1 MKKFL
6 EGLIARKKAE
16 IEEIRSKIKAAGT
29 ADEVRSLGETLDK
42 LMSELNE
49 LQKKFDELD
58 SQGEGEGGNGNM
70 GEASRGFNPLHTYG
84 AGRAETRDSD
94 STDSLEYRT
103 AFMNFILRRQPI
115 PAELRADENTLTTNV
130 SSVIPTQLVGRI
142 IERMDE
148 CGMILPLVS
157 RSSFAGGIV
166 IPTSA
171 TKPVATWV
179 SEGAGSDRQK
189 KTTGSITFSHF
200 KLRCEISMSLEVGVM
215 ALSAFESKFVENVA
229 NAMTIAIEKAII
241 NGNGTSQ
248 PKGILKETPAATVTL
263 KAKLDYADL
272 IAVEQAIPSEF
283 ESTAK
288 WCLTKAN
295 FLKLLGMTDTTGQ
308 PIARV
313 NYGISG
319 KPERSLLGRDVVIV
333 PYATEIGSGNF
344 GFLFNFSDYLLN
356 TIYDLGIST
365 KDDWETEDKL
375 AKAVMSVDGKVTN
388 AGSLILVKQAQAQA
402 STS

>member
-1 MKKFL
+1 MKDFL
-6 EGLIARKKAE
+6 KKLIEAKKAE
-16 IEEIRSKIKAAGT
+16 IESTRSKIRSAST
-29 ADEVRSLGETLDK
+29 ADEVRALGETLDK
-42 LMSELNE
+42 LNSELDE
-49 LQKKFDELD
+49 LQKKMDEM
-58 SQGEGEGGNGNM
+58 NGQDNGSGTM
-70 GEASRGFNPLHTYG
+70 GEASRSFNPLATYG
-84 AGRAETRDSD
+84 AGRSETRDSD
-94 STDSLEYRT
+94 FTDSLEYRT
-103 AFMNFILRRQPI
+103 AFMNLILRRQPI
-115 PAELRADENTLTTNV
+115 PAELRADANTLTTDV

-375 AKAVMSVDGKVTN
+375 AKAVMSVDGKVTD
-388 AGSLILVKQAQAQA
+388 AGSLILVKQTQA
-402 STS
+402 SGS

>member
-42 LMSELNE
+42 LMSELDE
-49 LQKKFDELD
+49 LQKKIDELN

-84 AGRAETRDSD
+84 AGRSETRDSD

-103 AFMNFILRRQPI
+103 AFMNLILRRQPI
-115 PAELRADENTLTTNV
+115 PAELRADANTLTTDV

-148 CGMILPLVS
+148 RGMILPLVS

-388 AGSLILVKQAQAQA
+388 AGSLILVKQAQA
-402 STS
+402 SGS

>member
-16 IEEIRSKIKAAGT
+16 IEEIRSKIKSAGT

-84 AGRAETRDSD
+84 AGRSETRASD

-103 AFMNFILRRQPI
+103 AFMNLILRRQPI
-115 PAELRADENTLTTNV
+115 PAELRTDANTLTTDV

-148 CGMILPLVS
+148 RGMILPLVS

-189 KTTGSITFSHF
+189 KVTGSITFSHF

-388 AGSLILVKQAQAQA
+388 AGSLILVKQAQA

>member
-6 EGLIARKKAE
+6 EGLIARKKTE

-42 LMSELNE
+42 LMSELDE
-49 LQKKFDELD
+49 LQKKLDELD
-58 SQGEGEGGNGNM
+58 NQGEGEGEGGNM

-84 AGRAETRDSD
+84 AGRSETRDSD

-103 AFMNFILRRQPI
+103 AFMNLILRRQPI
-115 PAELRADENTLTTNV
+115 PAELRTDANTLTTDV

-148 CGMILPLVS
+148 RGMILPLVS

-388 AGSLILVKQAQAQA
+388 AGSLILVKQAQA
-402 STS
+402 SSS

>member
-6 EGLIARKKAE
+6 EGLISRKKAE

-42 LMSELNE
+42 LMSELEE

-84 AGRAETRDSD
+84 AGRSETRDSD

-115 PAELRADENTLTTNV
+115 PAELRTDENTLTTNV
-130 SSVIPTQLVGRI
+130 SSVIPTQLVSRI

-148 CGMILPLVS
+148 CGMILPLIS

-189 KTTGSITFSHF
+189 KVTGSITFSHF

-272 IAVEQAIPSEF
+272 IAVEEAIPSEF

-388 AGSLILVKQAQAQA
+388 AGSLILVKQA
-402 STS
+402 SSS

>member
-42 LMSELNE
+42 LMSELDE
-49 LQKKFDELD
+49 LQKKLDELD

-84 AGRAETRDSD
+84 AGRSETRDSD

-103 AFMNFILRRQPI
+103 AFMNLILRRQPI
-115 PAELRADENTLTTNV
+115 PAEFRTDANTLTTDV

-148 CGMILPLVS
+148 RGMILPLVS

-388 AGSLILVKQAQAQA
+388 AGSLILVKQAQA
-402 STS
+402 SNS

>member
-42 LMSELNE
+42 LMSELDE
-49 LQKKFDELD
+49 LQKKLDELD
-58 SQGEGEGGNGNM
+58 SQGEGAGGNGNM

-84 AGRAETRDSD
+84 AGRSETRDSD

-103 AFMNFILRRQPI
+103 AFMNLILRRQPI
-115 PAELRADENTLTTNV
+115 PAELRTDANTLTTDV

-148 CGMILPLVS
+148 RGMILPLVS

-375 AKAVMSVDGKVTN
+375 AKAVMSVDGKVTD
-388 AGSLILVKQAQAQA
+388 AGSLILVKQAQA
-402 STS
+402 SGS

>member
-42 LMSELNE
+42 LMSELDE
-49 LQKKFDELD
+49 LQKKIDELD

-84 AGRAETRDSD
+84 AGRSETRASD

-103 AFMNFILRRQPI
+103 AFMNLILRRQPI
-115 PAELRADENTLTTNV
+115 PAELRTDANTLTTDV

-148 CGMILPLVS
+148 RGMILPLVS

-388 AGSLILVKQAQAQA
+388 AGSLILVKQAQA
-402 STS
+402 SGS

>member
-16 IEEIRSKIKAAGT
+16 IEEIRSKIRAAGT

-42 LMSELNE
+42 LMSELDE
-49 LQKKFDELD
+49 LQKKLDELD

-84 AGRAETRDSD
+84 AGRSETRDSD

-103 AFMNFILRRQPI
+103 AFMNLILRRQPI
-115 PAELRADENTLTTNV
+115 PAELRTDANTLTTDV

-148 CGMILPLVS
+148 RGMILPLVS

-388 AGSLILVKQAQAQA
+388 AGSLILVKQAQA

>member
-42 LMSELNE
+42 LMSELDE
-49 LQKKFDELD
+49 LQKKLDELD

-84 AGRAETRDSD
+84 AGRSETRDSD

-103 AFMNFILRRQPI
+103 AFMNLILRRQPI
-115 PAELRADENTLTTNV
+115 PAELRTDANTLTTDV

-148 CGMILPLVS
+148 RGMILPLVS

-388 AGSLILVKQAQAQA
+388 AGSLILVKQAQA

>member
-6 EGLIARKKAE
+6 EGLIARKKTE
-16 IEEIRSKIKAAGT
+16 IEEIRSKIKAAST

-42 LMSELNE
+42 LMSELDE

-84 AGRAETRDSD
+84 AGRSETRDSD
-94 STDSLEYRT
+94 STDSLAYRT

-115 PAELRADENTLTTNV
+115 PVELRADANTLTTDV

-142 IERMDE
+142 IQRMDE
-148 CGMILPLVS
+148 YGMILPLVS

-375 AKAVMSVDGKVTN
+375 AKAVMSVDGKVTD
-388 AGSLILVKQAQAQA
+388 AGSLILVKQAQA

>member
-84 AGRAETRDSD
+84 ASRSETRDSD
-94 STDSLEYRT
+94 FTDSLEYRT
-103 AFMNFILRRQPI
+103 AFMNLILRRQPI
-115 PAELRADENTLTTNV
+115 PVELRTEANTLTTDV

-166 IPTSA
+166 IPNSA

-189 KTTGSITFSHF
+189 KVTGSITFSHF

-272 IAVEQAIPSEF
+272 IAVEEAIPSEF

-375 AKAVMSVDGKVTN
+375 AKAVMSVDGKVTD
-388 AGSLILVKQAQAQA
+388 AGSLILVKQA
-402 STS
+402 SSS

>member
-42 LMSELNE
+42 LMSELDE
-49 LQKKFDELD
+49 LQKKLDELD
-58 SQGEGEGGNGNM
+58 SQGEGAGGNGNM

-84 AGRAETRDSD
+84 AGRSETRDSD

-103 AFMNFILRRQPI
+103 AFMNLILRRQPI
-115 PAELRADENTLTTNV
+115 PAELRTDANTLTTDV

-148 CGMILPLVS
+148 RGMILPLVS

-388 AGSLILVKQAQAQA
+388 AGSLILVKQAQA

>member
-84 AGRAETRDSD
+84 AGRSETRDSD

-103 AFMNFILRRQPI
+103 AFMNLILRRQPI
-115 PAELRADENTLTTNV
+115 PAELRADANTLTTDV

-166 IPTSA
+166 IPNSA

-189 KTTGSITFSHF
+189 KVTGSITFSHF

-272 IAVEQAIPSEF
+272 IAVEEAIPSEF

-375 AKAVMSVDGKVTN
+375 AKAVMSVDGKVTD
-388 AGSLILVKQAQAQA
+388 AGSLILVKQASA
-402 STS
+402 S

>member
-1 MKKFL
+1 MEKFL

-42 LMSELNE
+42 LMSELDE
-49 LQKKFDELD
+49 LQKKIDELK

-84 AGRAETRDSD
+84 AGRSETRDSD

-115 PAELRADENTLTTNV
+115 PAELRTDENTLTTNV

-189 KTTGSITFSHF
+189 KVTSSITFSHF

-272 IAVEQAIPSEF
+272 IAVEEAIPSEF

-295 FLKLLGMTDTTGQ
+295 FLKLLGITDTTGQ

-313 NYGISG
+313 NYGVSG

-388 AGSLILVKQAQAQA
+388 AGSLILVKQAQA
-402 STS
+402 SGS

>member
-6 EGLIARKKAE
+6 EGLITRKKAE

-42 LMSELNE
+42 LMSELDE
-49 LQKKFDELD
+49 LQKKLDELD
-58 SQGEGEGGNGNM
+58 SQGEGAGGNGNM

-84 AGRAETRDSD
+84 AGRSETRDSD

-103 AFMNFILRRQPI
+103 AFMNLILRRQPI
-115 PAELRADENTLTTNV
+115 PAELRVDANTLTTDV

-166 IPTSA
+166 IPNSA

-375 AKAVMSVDGKVTN
+375 AKAVMSVDGKVTD
-388 AGSLILVKQAQAQA
+388 AGSLILVKQAQA
-402 STS
+402 SGS

>member
-42 LMSELNE
+42 LMSELDE
-49 LQKKFDELD
+49 LQKKIDELN

-84 AGRAETRDSD
+84 AGRSETRASD

-115 PAELRADENTLTTNV
+115 PAELRTDANTLTTDV

-248 PKGILKETPAATVTL
+248 PKGILKETPVATVTL

-375 AKAVMSVDGKVTN
+375 AKAVMSVDGKVTD
-388 AGSLILVKQAQAQA
+388 AGSLILVKQAQA
-402 STS
+402 SGS

>member
-42 LMSELNE
+42 LMSELDE
-49 LQKKFDELD
+49 LQKKLDELD

-84 AGRAETRDSD
+84 AGRSETRDSD
-94 STDSLEYRT
+94 FTDSLEYRT
-103 AFMNFILRRQPI
+103 AFMNLILRRQPI
-115 PAELRADENTLTTNV
+115 PAELRADANTLTTDV

-375 AKAVMSVDGKVTN
+375 AKAVMSVDGKVTD
-388 AGSLILVKQAQAQA
+388 AGSLILVKQA
-402 STS
+402 SSN

>member
-16 IEEIRSKIKAAGT
+16 IEEIRSKIKSAGT

-84 AGRAETRDSD
+84 AGRSETRASD

-103 AFMNFILRRQPI
+103 AFMNLILRRQPI
-115 PAELRADENTLTTNV
+115 PAELRTDANTLTTDV

-148 CGMILPLVS
+148 RGMILPLVS

-189 KTTGSITFSHF
+189 KVTGSITFSHF

-388 AGSLILVKQAQAQA
+388 AGSLILVKQAQA
-402 STS
+402 SGS